1 MKSIVF
7 LDLDGTFWDME
18 QVPESALKAVQKA
31 EENGH
36 LILTNTG
43 RSRSSAESA
52 LEGLPLSGQVYSAG
66 SEIWL
71 DGKQIFCQP
80 LGAVRTHRLLDE
92 INKWDVAVTLEGSN
106 TLFHNQK
113 ARDHMYEKSKDGTIV
128 SALMNAKDISEIK
141 EDEFADIMK
150 ISLHGLKPGQIDDLL
165 ARENMVTTEFS
176 IFKENS
182 GVNGEITDRNLT
194 KGTAFKPILEGLGQE
209 EKNYQTIAFG
219 DSENDLPMFETAEI
233 AVAMGNADP
242 AIQDKADYVTEPI
255 HEDGLYHAFERL
267 GLLDN
272 NAAPE
277 WIKKQK

>member
-7 LDLDGTFWDME
+7 LDLDGTFWDRE
-18 QVPESALKAVQKA
+18 QVPESALKAVCKA

-36 LILTNTG
+36 LVLSNTG
-43 RSRSSAESA
+43 RSRSSAESV
-52 LEGLPLSGQVYSAG
+52 LEGLPLSGQVYSSG

-71 DGKQIFCQP
+71 DGKQIFCSP
-80 LGAVRTHRLLDE
+80 LGADRTHRLLDE
-92 INKWDVAVTLEGSN
+92 ISKWDVAITLEGSN

-113 ARDHMYEKSKDGTIV
+113 ARDHMYEKMKDGVIV
-128 SALMNAKDISEIK
+128 SAFMEAKDISEI
-141 EDEFADIMK
+141 EEEEYADIMK

-165 ARENMVTTEFS
+165 ARENMVITEFS
-176 IFKENS
+176 IIKEDS

-194 KGTAFKPILEGLGQE
+194 KGTAFQPILESLGPE
-209 EKNYQTIAFG
+209 AKNYQTIALG
-219 DSENDLPMFETAEI
+219 DSENDLPMFEAAEI

-242 AIQDKADYVTEPI
+242 AIQARADYVTKSI

-267 GLLDN
+267 GLLDD

-277 WIKKQK
+277 WTKK

>member
-7 LDLDGTFWDME
+7 LDLDGTFWDKE
-18 QVPESALKAVQKA
+18 QVPESALKAVRKA

-36 LILTNTG
+36 LVLSNTG
-43 RSRSSAESA
+43 RSRSSAESV
-52 LEGLPLSGQVYSAG
+52 LEGLPLSGQVYSSG

-71 DGKQIFCQP
+71 DGKPTFCRP
-80 LGAVRTHRLLDE
+80 LGADRTHRLLDE
-92 INKWDVAVTLEGSN
+92 ISKWDVAITLEGSN

-113 ARDHMYEKSKDGTIV
+113 ARDHMYEKMKDDMVV
-128 SALMNAKDISEIK
+128 SAFMDAKDISEIQ
-141 EDEFADIMK
+141 EEEYADIMK

-165 ARENMVTTEFS
+165 ARENMVITEFS
-176 IFKENS
+176 IVKEES

-194 KGTAFKPILEGLGQE
+194 KGTAFQPILESLGVDA
-209 EKNYQTIAFG
+209 KNYQTIALG
-219 DSENDLPMFETAEI
+219 DSENDLPMFETAQI

-242 AIQDKADYVTEPI
+242 AIQARADYVTEPI

-272 NAAPE
+272 DAVPE
-277 WIKKQK
+277 WTKK